1 MHADMDP
8 ALVGRLAA
16 LLSDVTGT
24 PVSLLGPDS
33 CRDVTPGWDSVANL
47 QFMSAVEEEFGVIIP
62 TTLALRLRSL
72 ADMARFLREAGS
84 DAGEVRTQQAC
95 RGES

>member
-1 MHADMDP
+1 MHSDVDP

-16 LLSDVTGT
+16 LLSDITGT
-24 PVSLLGPDS
+24 PVGLLGPDS
-33 CRDVTPGWDSVANL
+33 CRDATPGWDSVANL

-62 TTLALRLRSL
+62 TTAALQLQSL
-72 ADMARFLREAGS
+72 ADMARFLREAGWN
-84 DAGEVRTQQAC
+84 AARAQPGC